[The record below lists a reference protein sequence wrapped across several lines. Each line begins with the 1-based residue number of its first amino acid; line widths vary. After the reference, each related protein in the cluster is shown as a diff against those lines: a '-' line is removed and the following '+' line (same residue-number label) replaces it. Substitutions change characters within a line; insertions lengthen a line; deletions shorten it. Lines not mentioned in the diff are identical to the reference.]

1 MIMLSSGLGEYSQ
14 SPGMKSCH
22 ISKDSDGMNI
32 QPLSPGAPPTIYMEK
47 YEMLCQEK
55 RNTQRED
62 FSPLCVFMCIL
73 SNTLVAHFKG
83 FRHNEYPTK
92 FLLLLLQSTRVNKIL
107 FHMMLKVHIEYF
119 FDALVSLDVKL
130 SQTK

>member
-47 YEMLCQEK
+47 CEMLCQEK
-55 RNTQRED
+55 RNTQRGD
-62 FSPLCVFMCIL
+62 FSPLV
-73 SNTLVAHFKG
+73 TLVAHFKG